1 MRKGKWL
8 PLLMLPGLLCG
19 AWDAVS
25 GEKAADVR
33 ILIDVSGSMK
43 HNDPKNLR
51 RPALR
56 LLVGLLP
63 AESRAGVW
71 TFGQYV
77 NMLIPLGRVDEAWKS
92 RARNSSE
99 SIASPGQYTHIE
111 AALKRATEDWG
122 GSSEGYRRSLI
133 LLTDGMIDIAKDPAK
148 NAASKRRVLESLLP
162 QLNSRQATIH
172 TIALSDNADHELM
185 RSLAETTGGWYEQ
198 VEDADQLQKVFLRI
212 FEKVGRPDT
221 VPLKDNKF
229 TIDASIT
236 EATVLSFHR
245 PEAQPT
251 EVVPPG
257 GVAFAADS
265 VPPNVRWHRDRGFDM
280 LTISDPAAG
289 EWAIRAELDPDN
301 RVMVVTDLKMRTSEL
316 PNRLILGQTLP
327 FEVSFTDNGK
337 PIRKQEFLRMVA
349 VNATT
354 RDATGEHE
362 ARPLRDDGGDGD
374 AEAGDG
380 RFSMLFGGESF
391 GRGLGDLVIN
401 AAGRTFSR
409 ERRFS
414 YEVVPPVVVAATP
427 QAEGKRLTLGLTA
440 DAELVDPASLRV
452 QAWLEDDGGAQ
463 SELPLQRG
471 APGKYQA
478 GIDLLSFSGRR
489 RVAIRA
495 DVVSLTGEALSYEE
509 RPLEVEGLGVVKAP
523 PPRPEPVPEPP
534 QAPAEPTASE
544 VAPVASDVMGWA
556 GAAIWFVV
564 MNLLLVALAGGGLW
578 WWRRRHSGDG
588 VSLVEESEPVVAG
601 GRQDVEEA

>member
-1 MRKGKWL
+1 MRRGKWL
-8 PLLMLPGLLCG
+8 PLLLLPGLLWG
-19 AWDAVS
+19 AWDADA
-25 GEKAADVR
+25 GQGTADVR

-77 NMLIPLGRVDEAWKS
+77 NMLIPLGRVDEAWKK
-92 RARNSSE
+92 RARNSSG
-99 SIASPGQYTHIE
+99 SIGSPGQFTHIE

-122 GSSEGYRRSLI
+122 GPPGDYRRSLI
-133 LLTDGMIDIAKDPAK
+133 LLTDGMIDVSKDKTK

-162 QLNSRQATIH
+162 RLESRQVTIH
-172 TIALSDNADHELM
+172 TIALSKNADHELM
-185 RSLAETTGGWYEQ
+185 RNLAETTGGWYEQ
-198 VEDADQLQKVFLRI
+198 VEDAEQLQKVFLRI

-236 EATVLSFHR
+236 EATVLVFHR
-245 PEAQPT
+245 PGAQPT

-280 LTISDPAAG
+280 LTVSEPAAG

-316 PNRLILGQTLP
+316 PNRLILGQTFP

-337 PIRKQEFLRMVA
+337 PIRKREFLRMVA
-349 VNATT
+349 VTATG
-354 RDATGEHE
+354 RGSTGEHE
-362 ARPLRDDGGDGD
+362 AKPLRDDGGDGD
-374 AEAGDG
+374 TAAGDG
-380 RFSMLFGGESF
+380 RFSMVFGGAF
-391 GRGLGDLVIN
+391 LDRGLGELVIN
-401 AAGRTFSR
+401 AAGRTFTR

-414 YEVVPPVVVAATP
+414 YEVVPPVAVEATP
-427 QAEGKRLTLGLTA
+427 QGEGKRLTLALTA
-440 DAELVDPASLRV
+440 DAELVNPASLRA
-452 QAWLEDDGGAQ
+452 QAWLEDDDGAQ

-471 APGKYQA
+471 APGKYRA
-478 GIDLLSFSGRR
+478 GIDLMSFSGRR

-495 DVVSLTGEALSYEE
+495 DVVSLAGEALSYEE
-509 RPLEVEGLGVVKAP
+509 SPLEVEGLGVVPAP
-523 PPRPEPVPEPP
+523 EPALPPKPEPVQETPQPPPEPVVP
-534 QAPAEPTASE
+534 DA
-544 VAPVASDVMGWA
+544 ASDGLGWG
-556 GAAIWFVV
+556 GAAIWFVAI
-564 MNLLLVALAGGGLW
+564 NLLLVMLAGGAFW
-578 WWRRRHSGDG
+578 WWRGHNPRDA
-588 VSLVEESEPVVAG
+588 VSLVEESAPDG
-601 GRQDVEEA
+601 GPGQGMEEA